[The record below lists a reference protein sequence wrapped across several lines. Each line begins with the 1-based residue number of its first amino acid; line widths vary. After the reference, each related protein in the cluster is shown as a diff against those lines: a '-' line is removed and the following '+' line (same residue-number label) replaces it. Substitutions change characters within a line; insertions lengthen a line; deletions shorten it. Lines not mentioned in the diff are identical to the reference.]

1 VRYRVTN
8 GLIEYF
14 KAIYDKVVYA
24 GIDDAYEEYEE
35 RFRDDVEGTEVSKF
49 PALIALHRTS
59 CTPYPSRLQWGE
71 LRNGRFEFRN
81 IKTGMKNYVVGMEW
95 DLEYDVTVLS
105 STQMHTDT
113 LVDELLMYMA
123 ANSTMIYDSGVS
135 LGGTESI
142 QVASTVLYSP
152 GGLGEIFEAEDSE
165 ESGTVYR
172 TTFSIKVT
180 AYSYKAEMDKKLNA
194 VCSEVSLEITSS
206 PTS

>member
-1 VRYRVTN
+1 MRYRVTN
-8 GLIEYF
+8 GLVEYF
-14 KAIYDKVVYA
+14 KAIYDRVVYA

-142 QVASTVLYSP
+142 HIASTVQYSP

-180 AYSYKAEMDKKLNA
+180 AYSYKAEMDKKLIMYTDLR
-194 VCSEVSLEITSS
+194 SQ
-206 PTS
+206 